1 MYKVE
6 SRVCARLNQG
16 IDSFIRVTSVLRRKE
31 FNIKEINMK
40 SQSSHIDL
48 DIVVYD
54 EGLTGSVVK
63 QMSKLADVKE
73 IKVI

>member
-1 MYKVE
+1 ME
-6 SRVCARLNQG
+6 NRVCARLNQG

-40 SQSSHIDL
+40 SQSDYIDL

-54 EGLTGSVVK
+54 ERLTGSVVK
-63 QMSKLADVKE
+63 QISKLADVKE
-73 IKVI
+73 IKVV

>member
-1 MYKVE
+1 ME

-16 IDSFIRVTSVLRRKE
+16 IDSFVRVTSVLRRKE
-31 FNIKEINMK
+31 FSIKEINMK

-54 EGLTGSVVK
+54 DSLTGSVVK
-63 QMSKLADVKE
+63 QISKLADVKE
-73 IKVI
+73 ITVI